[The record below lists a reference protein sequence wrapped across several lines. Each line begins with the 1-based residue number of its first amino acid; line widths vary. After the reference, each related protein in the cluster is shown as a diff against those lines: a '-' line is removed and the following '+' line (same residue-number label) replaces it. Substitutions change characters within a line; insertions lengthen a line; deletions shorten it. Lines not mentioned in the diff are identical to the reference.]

1 MSQARAVFRACVC
14 CPNQCRSA
22 MDATDRQQIES
33 ATPSALSLI
42 ALAAIDGVLPH
53 DGDLFAALG
62 RSASAQACVALCP
75 YGYDIPAL
83 VQELLQELLS
93 LSTKKSP
100 DG

>member
-22 MDATDRQQIES
+22 MATADPLQIES

-42 ALAAIDGVLPH
+42 ALAAINGELPH
-53 DGDLFAALG
+53 DRDLFAALG
-62 RSASAQACVALCP
+62 RSAAAQPCVALCP

-83 VQELLQELLS
+83 VQELLGELTS
-93 LSTKKSP
+93 MSVKSELN
-100 DG
+100 G